1 MQSFS
6 IVAGNSIK
14 KDLRKLPSDVF
25 ERVADMF
32 ERLSLDPFGIG
43 AQRMTDVVGCKV
55 RVGNYQIRFDVDI
68 KSREVTILR
77 VRHRNEVYKKR

>member
-43 AQRMTDVVGCKV
+43 AQRMTDVVGYKV